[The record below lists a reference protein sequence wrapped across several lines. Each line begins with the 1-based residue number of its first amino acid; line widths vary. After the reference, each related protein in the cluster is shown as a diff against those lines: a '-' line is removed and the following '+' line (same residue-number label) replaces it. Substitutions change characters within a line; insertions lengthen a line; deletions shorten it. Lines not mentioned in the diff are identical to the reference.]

1 MLEELYIGFEKYL
14 LNEMTPEEKANFENK
29 LQNDTDF
36 KEQFQVYKETSLF
49 LALKFSKETT
59 DFKQNLEKIGAN
71 HFGKPA
77 LKKSKVISLQSKW
90 FAVAAMLVVFM
101 GVWYFN
107 SSGNPTFSDYNDYN
121 EAHFVERSD
130 TNQNLVNA
138 QTFFN
143 AKDYK
148 KASENFAKIEDLT
161 NPELQLYFALSLIET
176 NNFTKAS
183 VLLTNISQGNSVYKE
198 EAIWYLALSSLKQK
212 DYKACK
218 MQLEQ
223 ISEASEKY
231 NQAQKLL
238 KELD

>member
-59 DFKQNLEKIGAN
+59 DFKQNLEKTGAN

-161 NPELQLYFALSLIET
+161 NPELQLYFAISLIET

-183 VLLTNISQGNSVYKE
+183 VLLTNISDGNSVYKE

-218 MQLEQ
+218 LQLEQ